1 MNAGALR
8 ALEKDLG
15 GGMRDG
21 VLAAYAAHNT
31 LSTRKYTFEHTALD
45 DVYDPEK
52 SVELVDSATKP
63 QSDGTGRQAFAIV
76 GSMGSPTSNAMLPI
90 VNERQVPFFGT
101 YSGANHLRKSPPER
115 TVWNTRASYQLEGE
129 VITLNQLTRDPKPS
143 SSLTESVVTG

>member
-31 LSTRKYTFEHTALD
+31 LSTRKYMFEHTALD

-52 SVELVDSATKP
+52 SVELVDSVIRP
-63 QSDGTGRQAFAIV
+63 QSDGTERQAFAIV
-76 GSMGSPTSNAMLPI
+76 GSMGVADVERHAPDRERATGSVLRHLQRRESPSE
-90 VNERQVPFFGT
+90 V
-101 YSGANHLRKSPPER
+101 SPER